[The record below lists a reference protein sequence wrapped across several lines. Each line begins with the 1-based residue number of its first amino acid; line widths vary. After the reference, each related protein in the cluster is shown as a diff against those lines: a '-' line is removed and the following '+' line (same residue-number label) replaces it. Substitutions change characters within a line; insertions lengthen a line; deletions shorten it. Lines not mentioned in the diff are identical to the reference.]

1 MGASNGESELQKAR
15 RYAVL
20 REVTPKPRSAGK
32 SSSALASTSDR
43 RPRSL
48 GALQSSL
55 VVTSSTDVVTLL
67 HKLLAYKPVSRENL
81 TAMGQSSLDPG
92 VSHSRGLALY

>member
-1 MGASNGESELQKAR
+1 MGSRNCRRHGDTQCYASSRPSHEVLANPLPLLR
-15 RYAVL
+15 RL
-20 REVTPKPRSAGK
+20 RTE
-32 SSSALASTSDR
+32 DR
-43 RPRSL
+43 VHWEPFSQ
-48 GALQSSL
+48 AC
-55 VVTSSTDVVTLL
+55 VVTRSTDVVTLL